1 MSRFTAPSAEARL
14 VGRFAITYGAINRLW
29 CNACDKHENLPDLAD
44 ATVQRLQTEHVCGP
58 GTSPWTSSG
67 VS

>member
-14 VGRFAITYGAINRLW
+14 VGRFTITYGAINRLW
-29 CNACDKHENLPDLAD
+29 CNACDKHENLPDLAN
-44 ATVQRLQTEHVCGP
+44 ATVQRVQAEHLCG
-58 GTSPWTSSG
+58 PWTSSG

>member
-29 CNACDKHENLPDLAD
+29 CNACDKHENLPDLAT
-44 ATVQRLQTEHVCGP
+44 ATVQRLEARHVCGP
-58 GTSPWTSSG
+58 RRSAG